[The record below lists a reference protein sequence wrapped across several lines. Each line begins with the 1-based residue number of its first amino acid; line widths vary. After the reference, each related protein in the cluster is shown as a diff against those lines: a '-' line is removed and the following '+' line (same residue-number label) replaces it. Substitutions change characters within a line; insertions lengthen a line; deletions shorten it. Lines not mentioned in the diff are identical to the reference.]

1 MIVKIVLFIFW
12 SACYAFVF
20 LWECLKAN
28 IDVAW
33 RVLHPKLPIKPGI
46 VKVKTLLR
54 SDIGLTVLANS
65 ITLNPGSTTVDVD
78 KDNGFLYIHLLK
90 VEEGY
95 DRSSMH
101 LKRVARLE
109 NILRKI
115 FD

>member
-1 MIVKIVLFIFW
+1 MIVKIILFIFW
-12 SACYAFVF
+12 LVCYAFVF

-28 IDVAW
+28 IDVAC
-33 RVLHPKLPIKPGI
+33 RLIHPGLPIRPGI

-54 SDIGLTVLANS
+54 SDIGLTLLANS
-65 ITLNPGSTTVDVD
+65 ITLTPGTTTLDID

-101 LKRVARLE
+101 LRRVARLE
-109 NILRKI
+109 NILTKI